1 MIEIIFTKRIYIF
14 VFFKPIT
21 YRFNDNE
28 EHVLS
33 DMGTSQSKRS
43 NKISKLRT
51 SSVGTVGDSEE
62 ESKGNGNSSSSG
74 KLFSIKGWNL

>member
-1 MIEIIFTKRIYIF
+1 MIEIFTKTIYIF

-62 ESKGNGNSSSSG
+62 NKGNGNSSSSG